1 MPVFFSGAFFLN
13 ALPKNFCEVR
23 MRIESDGSSAKKVK
37 IAATCFMG
45 LGHILY
51 LKQQVKGALFAALE
65 VLFLVFLPQT
75 IRKIVELVTLGDP
88 QPDVPIKLRN
98 NSMFM
103 LIDGILVLSVVALFI
118 AIYVISVNSAKKS
131 YEEYCRTKR
140 FVSQKASF
148 EELGNKAFP
157 LTGLAPCVVLLL
169 VFVVVPLIFSVCV
182 AFTNYSSPDHIPPK
196 NTVDWVGF
204 QNFRELV
211 FGSGTWTKGFVRIA
225 IWTLIWAV
233 ASTFTCYFGGLLVAV
248 HLNESGIKFAPVFR
262 FIFILPYA
270 VPSVITMILWRNL
283 LNGTF
288 GIVNRTLQA
297 LGILQGNNVIPWLGD
312 ATLAKVMCVVINL
325 WAGFGYFMMLS
336 MGTMTAISKDLF
348 EAARIDGANSSQI
361 LRHITMPLVLYQTMP
376 LIIMSFTHNI
386 NNFGIIFFLTG
397 GSPTVADSTTTMAGG
412 TDILVTW
419 IYKLTMTLMKY
430 NYASVIAVLIFVVL
444 APFAIY
450 QFQNTKAYKE
460 GEV

>member
-1 MPVFFSGAFFLN
+1 
-13 ALPKNFCEVR
+13 

-37 IAATCFMG
+37 VASLCFMG
-45 LGHILY
+45 LSHIIY
-51 LKQQVKGALFAALE
+51 LKQYVKGALFAALE
-65 VLFLVFLPQT
+65 VLFLAFLPVT
-75 IRKIVELVTLGDP
+75 CRKIFDLITLGEP
-88 QPDVPIKLRN
+88 QPDIPVKFRN

-103 LIDGILVLSVVALFI
+103 LIDGILILSIVALFVV
-118 AIYVISVNSAKKS
+118 AYVISVRSAKKS
-131 YEEYCRTKR
+131 YEEYCRSKR
-140 FVSQKASF
+140 FVSQKSSLA
-148 EELGNKAFP
+148 EVGNKAFP
-157 LTGLAPCVVLLL
+157 ITGLAPCVVMLL
-169 VFVVVPLIFSVCV
+169 VFVVVPLLFSVAV
-182 AFTNYSSPDHIPPK
+182 AFTNYSAPNNLPPK

-204 QNFRELV
+204 QNFKAL
-211 FGSGTWTKGFVRIA
+211 
-225 IWTLIWAV
+225 L
-233 ASTFTCYFGGLLVAV
+233 FGGTNWSAGFAR
-248 HLNESGIKFAPVFR
+248 GIKLAPVFR
-262 FIFILPYA
+262 FIFVLPYA
-270 VPSVITMILWRNL
+270 VPAVITMILWRHM

-288 GIVNRTLQA
+288 GIVNRTLVA
-297 LGILQGNNVIPWLGD
+297 LGILESGNAIPWIGD
-312 ATLAKVMCVVINL
+312 ATLAKIMCIVINL

-336 MGTMTAISKDLF
+336 MGTMTAISKDLY
-348 EAARIDGANSSQI
+348 EAAKIDGANGSQI

-419 IYKLTMTLMKY
+419 IYKLTITMLRY

-450 QFQNTKAYKE
+450 QFRNTKAYKE